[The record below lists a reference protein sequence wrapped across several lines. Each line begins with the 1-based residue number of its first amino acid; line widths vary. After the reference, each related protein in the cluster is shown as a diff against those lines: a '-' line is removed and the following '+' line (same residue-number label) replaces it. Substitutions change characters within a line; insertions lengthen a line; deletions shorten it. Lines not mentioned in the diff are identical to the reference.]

1 MSKKS
6 RVVKTYGRH
15 KHRTVKAQI
24 WLSPDENVHSPFGN
38 GFPSKIEASSSKN
51 VFKPKSS
58 KWSKHSNKV
67 TTSRASSAYESCAIP
82 IVEKQELIII
92 DDKENS
98 HTSNSSA
105 DDQKERKFKRKRQT
119 LFSNCTPLSTQ
130 KGSNVDSTCP
140 SESEKSV
147 VKTPEVV
154 LVNDSLE
161 IREKSTRHIH
171 DVICVEDS
179 VEDVVFQSGCNN
191 PTNLSINTS
200 NGKPNLSGNA
210 SVFSDCSSISRD
222 GENRDLGNKDCIQL
236 NKNNNAVFQFDSCH
250 STYATSTP
258 VFNGDNYLAI
268 GGVGQSDSQNSYSID
283 GKVILEPIRITPIQ
297 WEKSLLLLSSTEK
310 PSNKKTSQLSS
321 DEHKNSVALKTLS
334 LTSSDRTSK
343 EMKECVVSLEKL
355 RITPLKKKGKYLTAT
370 LSGDGSLPFINRGK
384 SQLSFAEALTP
395 VKKNLTKTN
404 FGKESEEVKELT
416 NFEKVLMEC
425 NQERP
430 LKFSE
435 ILDKSLLESCV
446 KIGEGVYGE
455 VFKSQYKNGQSIAL
469 KIIPVEGDF
478 QVNGEPQKSFEEIL
492 PEIVISKELSLLG
505 ESLENDN
512 GTTTFITVHSVTC
525 IQGGYPSHL
534 ISEWDK
540 WDTKHT
546 SENDKPDIFP
556 SDQFFIVFE
565 FSNGGKDL
573 ESFEFNCLSE
583 AWSVLHQTALGLAVA
598 ENALEFEHRDLH
610 WGNVL
615 ICKTED
621 QLVESTLQGEK
632 KLVPSH
638 GVRVSLIDFTLS
650 RLKKDGVTVFCNM
663 AEDESLF
670 TGRGDYQFDVYRLMK
685 KANKNDWEPFEPH
698 SNVLWLHY
706 LADKMLKKKK
716 YPRKDKETETQLK
729 MFLRQA
735 RKCSSA
741 TDIVHEL
748 FA

>member
-1 MSKKS
+1 METNDKKCFITCRQS
-6 RVVKTYGRH
+6 
-15 KHRTVKAQI
+15 
-24 WLSPDENVHSPFGN
+24 N
-38 GFPSKIEASSSKN
+38 GW
-51 VFKPKSS
+51 VFYFVR
-58 KWSKHSNKV
+58 SKHSNKV

-82 IVEKQELIII
+82 IVQKQELIII

-130 KGSNVDSTCP
+130 RGSNVDSTCP

-147 VKTPEVV
+147 VKIPEVV

-222 GENRDLGNKDCIQL
+222 GENRDLGNKDCIKL
-236 NKNNNAVFQFDSCH
+236 NKNSNAVFQFDSCH

-310 PSNKKTSQLSS
+310 PSNEKTSQLSS

-384 SQLSFAEALTP
+384 SQLSFAVSAL
-395 VKKNLTKTN
+395 LTV
-404 FGKESEEVKELT
+404 EEMVMMMMMMSRIIIWYMISWMIHTFWL
-416 NFEKVLMEC
+416 VL
-425 NQERP
+425 
-430 LKFSE
+430 S
-435 ILDKSLLESCV
+435 
-446 KIGEGVYGE
+446 
-455 VFKSQYKNGQSIAL
+455 
-469 KIIPVEGDF
+469 
-478 QVNGEPQKSFEEIL
+478 
-492 PEIVISKELSLLG
+492 
-505 ESLENDN
+505 
-512 GTTTFITVHSVTC
+512 
-525 IQGGYPSHL
+525 
-534 ISEWDK
+534 
-540 WDTKHT
+540 
-546 SENDKPDIFP
+546 
-556 SDQFFIVFE
+556 
-565 FSNGGKDL
+565 
-573 ESFEFNCLSE
+573 
-583 AWSVLHQTALGLAVA
+583 
-598 ENALEFEHRDLH
+598 
-610 WGNVL
+610 
-615 ICKTED
+615 
-621 QLVESTLQGEK
+621 
-632 KLVPSH
+632 
-638 GVRVSLIDFTLS
+638 
-650 RLKKDGVTVFCNM
+650 
-663 AEDESLF
+663 
-670 TGRGDYQFDVYRLMK
+670 
-685 KANKNDWEPFEPH
+685 
-698 SNVLWLHY
+698 
-706 LADKMLKKKK
+706 
-716 YPRKDKETETQLK
+716 
-729 MFLRQA
+729 
-735 RKCSSA
+735 
-741 TDIVHEL
+741 
-748 FA
+748 